1 MSEMIEAGSLSSL
14 TTLASNPPSYPRNP
28 TEQERSPL
36 VLYIARVPGSKDV
49 FLSPLKPK
57 QKVVSAQDVE
67 SSLYYVHIEQ
77 PEDEVLL
84 REEQLVAEREQNA
97 QPLSE
102 IEEQDG
108 AMKEQYAQPL
118 VDKEAPPLPRRPAVG
133 ERSSTTERTTPSL
146 PRRPLHS
153 MPQRS
158 QTAQLQPASQIHK
171 LGRKPVASSIAS
183 SSPNDVDFRSSIDAG
198 QVQRKPLTGRPLP
211 AIPVDNLNVVPANVE
226 NVQPEF
232 RAPLS
237 MPDIPPA
244 LPPRHRQW
252 KSESGVPQMS
262 RSNPPYPSDH
272 LSVPFVTDGGFATA
286 REDVSRPSISSRIG
300 SYSSQYLEEGVQSS
314 ITLIRRDPTSGA
326 QWNVGRISD
335 PPITEISSETMQSG
349 TRTEKYKR
357 MGAPMYVEITNPGYN
372 KFIDR
377 PNSSSSQQSKSQS
390 NNNTFE
396 RRIYLEGSR
405 AATHSYAN
413 RPSSAHGSFPSSN
426 PTPSDKG
433 YAFLSPW
440 DGKCQF
446 STGGSGR
453 SVTCRHSISSGSNAS
468 MSDIRVLVS
477 ELRFN
482 LPPASGV
489 ASLARPKGIGRFH
502 SEVATTSTSSA
513 ANPVSAAPIS
523 PILANMAAEDLRQG
537 RDSFDFDD
545 VEGGVARLDLS
556 LGQERAGGGFSGKQ
570 AKLGKLILWDEGLK
584 MMDLLV
590 AANVALW
597 CRAYGSVEPR

>member
-1 MSEMIEAGSLSSL
+1 MS
-14 TTLASNPPSYPRNP
+14 
-28 TEQERSPL
+28 
-36 VLYIARVPGSKDV
+36 DV

-67 SSLYYVHIEQ
+67 SSLYYVHIDQ
-77 PEDEVLL
+77 PEDKILL
-84 REEQLVAEREQNA
+84 REEQLITEREKNA

-102 IEEQDG
+102 IEEQDS

-118 VDKEAPPLPRRPAVG
+118 IDKEAPPLPRRPATA
-133 ERSSTTERTTPSL
+133 ERSTTSEGITPSL
-146 PRRPLHS
+146 PKRPLHS
-153 MPQRS
+153 MPHHS
-158 QTAQLQPASQIHK
+158 QLIQSQPASQSHR
-171 LGRKPVASSIAS
+171 LGRKPVGSSVGS
-183 SSPNDVDFRSSIDAG
+183 SAPNDLDFRSGIGAA
-198 QVQRKPLTGRPLP
+198 QVHRKPLTGHPLP
-211 AIPVDNLNVVPANVE
+211 AIPVDNLNMVSLDVE
-226 NVQPEF
+226 PVQPEF

-237 MPDIPPA
+237 MSDTPPA

-262 RSNPPYPSDH
+262 RSNPPYPSDR
-272 LSVPFVTDGGFATA
+272 LSVPFVANGGFAPA
-286 REDVSRPSISSRIG
+286 REQISRPSISSRNG
-300 SYSSQYLEEGVQSS
+300 SYFSQYLEEDSQPS

-326 QWNVGRISD
+326 QWNVGKILD
-335 PPITEISSETMQSG
+335 PPIAEISSETMQTG
-349 TRTEKYKR
+349 TPTERYKR

-377 PNSSSSQQSKSQS
+377 PKSSSSQQSKNQS
-390 NNNTFE
+390 NNSNTFE
-396 RRIYLEGSR
+396 RRIFLEGSR
-405 AATHSYAN
+405 AATHGYAN
-413 RPSSAHGSFPSSN
+413 RPSSAHGSLPSPN
-426 PTPSDKG
+426 PTPGDKG

-489 ASLARPKGIGRFH
+489 ASLARPKGVGRFH

-513 ANPVSAAPIS
+513 ANAVSVAPIS

-545 VEGGVARLDLS
+545 LEGGVARLDLS